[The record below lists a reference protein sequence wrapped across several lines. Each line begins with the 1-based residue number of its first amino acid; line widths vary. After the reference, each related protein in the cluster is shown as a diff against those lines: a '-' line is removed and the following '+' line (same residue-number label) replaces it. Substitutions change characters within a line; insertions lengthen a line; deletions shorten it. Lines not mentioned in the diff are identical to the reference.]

1 MNVPTIVQA
10 RSKGVNTSW
19 TNRYGEVVS
28 LTDRQKELLS
38 SFGSPT
44 DFEGLTDE
52 EYFAID
58 ELMSD
63 EMQLHGLSD
72 DGLNDYDELCAR
84 ASYSRCQSN
93 ATNRAETGHT
103 I

>member
-10 RSKGVNTSW
+10 RSKGVNTAW

-28 LTDRQKELLS
+28 LTNRQKELLS
-38 SFGSPT
+38 SFGLPI
-44 DFEGLTDE
+44 DFEDIIDE
-52 EYFAID
+52 EDFAID

-72 DGLNDYDELCAR
+72 DGLNDYGELCESVILALP
-84 ASYSRCQSN
+84 
-93 ATNRAETGHT
+93 E
-103 I
+103 

>member
-10 RSKGVNTSW
+10 RSKGVNTAW

-28 LTDRQKELLS
+28 LTNRQKELLS
-38 SFGSPT
+38 SFGLPI
-44 DFEGLTDE
+44 DFEDIIDE

-72 DGLNDYDELCAR
+72 DGLNDYGELCESVILALP
-84 ASYSRCQSN
+84 
-93 ATNRAETGHT
+93 E
-103 I
+103 